1 MIKMKN
7 LNKISAIIC
16 AAALALGITSCT
28 NKELD
33 TNQYSDTA
41 VTLASMAPNPVVR
54 GGALTFYGSNL
65 QNVVS
70 VTIPGVEP
78 ITEIEVLEKGKV
90 SSIRVI
96 TPVEGPEVGLVT
108 LKTKDG
114 QELTS
119 RSELSYK
126 EGIVFESFEVTT
138 PAYPGDVI
146 TLKGDYMYLAHHV
159 IFPGGTEVE
168 IEEEPERHEAKV
180 VIPADAVNGKLIIS
194 DNGTVEG
201 LFYSPEDLVM
211 GKPTVKKAAVKNVK
225 VDDVLTVTG
234 QHLEMI
240 SYFKFLKNGAEGP
253 ETFGVDEFVY
263 GEDGKSIT
271 VLVPAQ
277 AIDGEFIAVSFQG
290 DEFPAGEIK
299 CTMPTALS
307 AAPNPVKAGEILTV
321 SGKDLDVVEVVNFDG
336 GAGAGFTLKD
346 GKLEI
351 TVPVTAKEGD
361 VTLVHANGNTVTVPF
376 TLVVPEITGIAPLE
390 LYAGDEDVVVTGTD
404 LDLVIKATIGTKEA
418 AIKEITET
426 KIVLATDVTSVGGKI
441 KLDLANG
448 SQIVSEDEVVML
460 YHSKVIVT
468 ERPAAQHIGEEVVLK
483 GTNMDLVESIFVG
496 EQKVTKYSLRT
507 ADEIRFIMPWLKIG
521 SYELKFVLYDG
532 DEEVQAD
539 PIEVLLERLF
549 TTFYEGSEAVA
560 WNEVAILTADQVATL
575 PLGSLLVINYTVMDP
590 IPDGYT
596 QIRMIGAGWS
606 FNPEGS
612 PVYQFDPAGSGI
624 QPGEDGVITLTVDAD
639 LKSNYVNG
647 ISLTGNGCII
657 TKAEGIQDISQEVT
671 VFEGPCDM
679 TWGDDGRF
687 GLAYEFFKDLTPGAQ
702 LIFYIEHTKD
712 WGQIQ
717 INDGWWATSYNFAEI
732 GGSYIKTDIIG
743 TETRVV
749 LTLDAENLAIAQT
762 NIGDYAGLV
771 AGTKYASPSGK
782 YSFVLQGSD
791 MRVLSIAV
799 LQ

>member
-16 AAALALGITSCT
+16 AAAFALGITGCAT
-28 NKELD
+28 KELD

-41 VTLASMAPNPVVR
+41 VTFASMAPNPVVR

-65 QNVVS
+65 ENVAS
-70 VTIPGVEP
+70 VIIPGVDP

-96 TPVEGPEVGLVT
+96 TPVEGPEVGVVT

-114 QELTS
+114 QELVS
-119 RSELSYK
+119 KSELTYK
-126 EGIVFESFEVTT
+126 EGIVFQSFEVKS

-146 TLKGDYMYLAHHV
+146 TLKGDYMHLSHHV

-168 IEEEPERHEAKV
+168 VEEGAERHVAKV

-201 LFYSPEDLVM
+201 LFYSPTDLVM
-211 GKPTVKKAAVKNVK
+211 GKPTVTKASVKNVK
-225 VDDVLTVTG
+225 VDDQLTVSG

-240 SYFKFLKNGAEGP
+240 SHFNFLKNGAENP
-253 ETFGVDEFVY
+253 ETFGVDEFVCAA
-263 GEDGKSIT
+263 DGKSIT
-271 VLVPAQ
+271 ILVPEQ
-277 AIDGEFIAVSFQG
+277 AIDGEFKAVSFQG
-290 DEFPAGEIK
+290 DEFVAGSIK
-299 CTMPTALS
+299 CTMPAGLNAT
-307 AAPNPVKAGEILTV
+307 PQPVKAGETLTV
-321 SGKDLDVVEVVNFDG
+321 SGSNLDVVAKVDFNGAADAAFTLDG
-336 GAGAGFTLKD
+336 GKLKITVPATAKD
-346 GKLEI
+346 GDITLYHANGNKV
-351 TVPVTAKEGD
+351 TVPVT
-361 VTLVHANGNTVTVPF
+361 
-376 TLVVPEITGIAPLE
+376 LVVPQISEITPLE
-390 LYAGDEDVVVTGTD
+390 LFAGDEDVIIKGKD
-404 LDLVIKATIGTKEA
+404 LDLVVKASIGTKEA
-418 AIKEITET
+418 AIKEVSATQLT
-426 KIVLATDVTSVGGKI
+426 LGTDVTSVGGKVT
-441 KLDLANG
+441 LELANG
-448 SQIVSEDEVVML
+448 VTVVSEQEVVMK

-507 ADEIRFIMPWLKIG
+507 ADEIRFLMPWLKIG

-539 PIEVLLERLF
+539 PIEVLLERQF
-549 TTFYEGSEAVA
+549 TKYYEGSEAVA
-560 WNEVAILTADQVATL
+560 WNEIAILNADQVAAL
-575 PLGSLLVINYTVMDP
+575 PLGSLLVINYTVMNP

-612 PVYQFDPAGSGI
+612 PIYQFDPAGSGI

-639 LKSNYVNG
+639 LKTNYASG

-657 TKAEGIQDISQEVT
+657 TKAEGIKDISQEIT